1 MKFCQTFAES
11 VTIATPQ
18 PSPLTTHHLNLP
30 KNHSNIR
37 GLSAQATVYLTRTL
51 PLPNLSHPFRGH
63 FAQLANQESWGEYR
77 YPYEPLSSATG
88 CWESKR
94 ALPRTWR
101 RYAVLLG
108 VTPTRTIV
116 PIDLVV
122 GGRIKSPIFSN
133 CSICQV
139 HKIIPSPIFIYRK
152 GCIPPSVPARLR
164 DIDYGARRQISVYSY
179 SRRSIGV
186 SKNCCAICTA
196 FIEGVNKEDDNSPI
210 DVLNYVLSEE
220 FSRVPS
226 LTFHLIIAGI
236 QRVDPDETKQS
247 YLKLSR
253 LAAFTNGICQDLMAT
268 TTTEKFGTTGHNLGT
283 ANLDN
288 IIFLGSL

>member
-51 PLPNLSHPFRGH
+51 PLPNLFHPFRGH

-133 CSICQV
+133 CSIQYIKYRKSS
-139 HKIIPSPIFIYRK
+139 HHSSSSFLLSRK
-152 GCIPPSVPARLR
+152 GCIPKRIPFASPPPPRLR
-164 DIDYGARRQISVYSY
+164 DIDYGARRQISVYS
-179 SRRSIGV
+179 
-186 SKNCCAICTA
+186 
-196 FIEGVNKEDDNSPI
+196 
-210 DVLNYVLSEE
+210 
-220 FSRVPS
+220 
-226 LTFHLIIAGI
+226 
-236 QRVDPDETKQS
+236 
-247 YLKLSR
+247 
-253 LAAFTNGICQDLMAT
+253 
-268 TTTEKFGTTGHNLGT
+268 
-283 ANLDN
+283 
-288 IIFLGSL
+288 